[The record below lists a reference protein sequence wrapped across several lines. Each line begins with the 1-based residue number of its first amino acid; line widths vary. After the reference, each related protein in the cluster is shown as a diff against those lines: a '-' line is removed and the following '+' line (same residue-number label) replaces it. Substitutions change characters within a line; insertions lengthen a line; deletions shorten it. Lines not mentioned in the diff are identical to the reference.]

1 MSIELI
7 HAAPDFSDPLGLL
20 SACHGRIEAQ
30 CATLLRLL
38 AHLQTSGSDE
48 QARQAAVKI
57 LKYFNTAG
65 KYHHEDEEIDL
76 FPVLIQIAA
85 AENNEDPAIWISEL
99 RSEHLTMETAW
110 QTLAI
115 FLERIAA
122 NQPVFPDDLAVA
134 HFVNLYRTHMHFEDK
149 LLFPYARKRL
159 SAAQLSVLGLNMATR
174 RNVHSKQL

>member
-7 HAAPDFSDPLGLL
+7 QTAPDFSDPLGLL

-38 AHLQTSGSDE
+38 AHLQTSGTDE

-65 KYHHEDEEIDL
+65 KHHHEDEEIDL

-99 RSEHLTMETAW
+99 CSEHLIMETAW
-110 QTLAI
+110 QSLAA
-115 FLERIAA
+115 FLEKIAE
-122 NQPVFPDDLAVA
+122 NQPVSPDDLPVT
-134 HFVNLYRTHMHFEDK
+134 HFVNLYRTHMAKEDQ
-149 LLFPYARKRL
+149 LLFPYARKKL
-159 SAAQLSVLGLNMATR
+159 GAAQ
-174 RNVHSKQL
+174 